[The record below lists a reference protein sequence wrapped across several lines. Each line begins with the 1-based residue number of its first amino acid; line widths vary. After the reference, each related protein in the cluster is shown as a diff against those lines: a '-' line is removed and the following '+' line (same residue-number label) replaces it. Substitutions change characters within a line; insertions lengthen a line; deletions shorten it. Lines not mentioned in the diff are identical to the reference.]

1 MVLHPQYDCTDQ
13 GQPRLRL
20 PNTDGICIVASL
32 AGWSRI
38 YSKVTVSFECQY
50 GSCAILY
57 LSRVSVRCQKLGVAF
72 GYLICGARNKHLCGP
87 HDAVLCSVWSCPIHF
102 FSTKLPPTLTASKWR
117 GEGEAFQDSLSWSFI
132 RIWISSW
139 RALVSLFRDPSR
151 RGQGPVSH
159 R

>member
-13 GQPRLRL
+13 GQPRSSLTEHRRNMHSGVPCWMVPHLFQGNRVIRVPVRVLCNPL
-20 PNTDGICIVASL
+20 PEQSFSSL
-32 AGWSRI
+32 PKTG
-38 YSKVTVSFECQY
+38 C
-50 GSCAILY
+50 CL
-57 LSRVSVRCQKLGVAF
+57 
-72 GYLICGARNKHLCGP
+72 GYLICGARNKHRASLLTPCYVP
-87 HDAVLCSVWSCPIHF
+87 FRSLSYLPLSM
-102 FSTKLPPTLTASKWR
+102 KLPPTLTASKWR